1 MAEYLYQDMLIENGD
16 VVLDAG
22 RNPVLI
28 QDRAVIAQDI
38 KHAIIESNLA
48 VELIA
53 ERSPSKKADI
63 RTKLELLVEEDVR
76 RNKWPMGRVVEATPS
91 DDGLVRQVGVKASES
106 DFILSRPVSK
116 VILLLKCPLTE

>member
-1 MAEYLYQDMLIENGD
+1 MADHKYQDILIENGD

-22 RNPVLI
+22 RNPILI

-48 VELIA
+48 VDLIA

-76 RNKWPMGRVVEATPS
+76 
-91 DDGLVRQVGVKASES
+91 LVPGTVRLDEPTEGTIYVFADSM
-106 DFILSRPVSK
+106 DFGELQLEIVNNGER
-116 VILLLKCPLTE
+116 

>member
-1 MAEYLYQDMLIENGD
+1 MADYKYQDILIENGD

-22 RNPVLI
+22 RNPILI

-48 VELIA
+48 VDLIA

-76 RNKWPMGRVVEATPS
+76 
-91 DDGLVRQVGVKASES
+91 LVPGTVRLDEPTEGTIFVFADTM
-106 DFILSRPVSK
+106 DFGELQLEIVNNGER
-116 VILLLKCPLTE
+116 

>member
-1 MAEYLYQDMLIENGD
+1 MAEYKYQDILIENGD

-22 RNPVLI
+22 RNPILI

-38 KHAIIESNLA
+38 KHAIIESNFA
-48 VELIA
+48 VDLIA

-76 RNKWPMGRVVEATPS
+76 LVPGTVRLEEPTEGTIYVFATTI
-91 DDGLVRQVGVKASES
+91 DFGVMQFE
-106 DFILSRPVSK
+106 IVNNGER
-116 VILLLKCPLTE
+116 

>member
-1 MAEYLYQDMLIENGD
+1 MTDYKYQDILIENGD

-22 RNPVLI
+22 RNPILI

-48 VELIA
+48 VDLIA

-76 RNKWPMGRVVEATPS
+76 
-91 DDGLVRQVGVKASES
+91 LVPGTVRLDEPTEGTIYVFADTM
-106 DFILSRPVSK
+106 DFGELQLEIVNNGER
-116 VILLLKCPLTE
+116 

>member
-1 MAEYLYQDMLIENGD
+1 MADYKYQDILIENGD

-22 RNPVLI
+22 RNPILI

-48 VELIA
+48 VDLIA

-76 RNKWPMGRVVEATPS
+76 
-91 DDGLVRQVGVKASES
+91 LVPGTVRLDEPTEGTIYVFADTM
-106 DFILSRPVSK
+106 DFGELQ
-116 VILLLKCPLTE
+116 LKIVNNGER

>member
-1 MAEYLYQDMLIENGD
+1 MADYKYQDILIENGD

-22 RNPVLI
+22 RNPILI

-48 VELIA
+48 VDLIA

-63 RTKLELLVEEDVR
+63 RTRLELLVEEDVR
-76 RNKWPMGRVVEATPS
+76 
-91 DDGLVRQVGVKASES
+91 LVPGTVRLDEPTEGTIYVFADTM
-106 DFILSRPVSK
+106 DFGELQLEIVNNGER
-116 VILLLKCPLTE
+116 

>member
-1 MAEYLYQDMLIENGD
+1 MADYIYQDILIENGD

-38 KHAIIESNLA
+38 KHAIMESHLA
-48 VELIA
+48 VDLIA

-63 RTKLELLVEEDVR
+63 RTQLELLVEEDVR
-76 RNKWPMGRVVEATPS
+76 LVPGTVRLEEPT
-91 DDGLVRQVGVKASES
+91 DGTIYVFAKTAEFGNLDLE
-106 DFILSRPVSK
+106 
-116 VILLLKCPLTE
+116 VISG

>member
-1 MAEYLYQDMLIENGD
+1 MADYKYQDLLIEEGD

-38 KHAIIESNLA
+38 KHAILESQLA
-48 VELIA
+48 VELIV
-53 ERSPSKKADI
+53 ECSPSLKADI

-76 RNKWPMGRVVEATPS
+76 LVPGTVRLEEPKEGTIYVFAKTIDFGDLTVE
-91 DDGLVRQVGVKASES
+91 LVNV
-106 DFILSRPVSK
+106 
-116 VILLLKCPLTE
+116 

>member
-1 MAEYLYQDMLIENGD
+1 MAEYTYQDILIENGD

-38 KHAIIESNLA
+38 KHAIMESHLA
-48 VELIA
+48 VDLIA

-63 RTKLELLVEEDVR
+63 RTQLELLVEEDVR
-76 RNKWPMGRVVEATPS
+76 LVPGTVRLEEPA
-91 DDGLVRQVGVKASES
+91 DGTIYVFAKTAEFGNLDLE
-106 DFILSRPVSK
+106 
-116 VILLLKCPLTE
+116 VISG

>member
-1 MAEYLYQDMLIENGD
+1 MADYKYQDILIENGD

-22 RNPVLI
+22 RNPILI
-28 QDRAVIAQDI
+28 QDRSVIAQDI

-48 VELIA
+48 VDLIA

-76 RNKWPMGRVVEATPS
+76 
-91 DDGLVRQVGVKASES
+91 LVPGTVRLDEPTEGTIYVFADTM
-106 DFILSRPVSK
+106 DFGELQLEIVNNGER
-116 VILLLKCPLTE
+116 

>member
-1 MAEYLYQDMLIENGD
+1 MGNFKYQDLLIENGD

-76 RNKWPMGRVVEATPS
+76 LVPGTVQLEEPTGGTIYVLATTAEFG
-91 DDGLVRQVGVKASES
+91 DLAKGDVTMEINNV
-106 DFILSRPVSK
+106 
-116 VILLLKCPLTE
+116 

>member
-1 MAEYLYQDMLIENGD
+1 MADYKYQDILIENGD

-22 RNPVLI
+22 RNPILI

-48 VELIA
+48 VDLIA

-76 RNKWPMGRVVEATPS
+76 
-91 DDGLVRQVGVKASES
+91 LVPGTVRLDEPAEGTIYVFADTM
-106 DFILSRPVSK
+106 DFGELQLEIVNNGER
-116 VILLLKCPLTE
+116 

>member
-1 MAEYLYQDMLIENGD
+1 MAEYKYQDILIENGD

-22 RNPVLI
+22 RNPILI

-48 VELIA
+48 VDLIA
-53 ERSPSKKADI
+53 ERSPSQKADI

-76 RNKWPMGRVVEATPS
+76 LVPGTVRLEEPTEGTIYVFATTI
-91 DDGLVRQVGVKASES
+91 
-106 DFILSRPVSK
+106 DFGDMQFEIVNNG
-116 VILLLKCPLTE
+116 EH

>member
-1 MAEYLYQDMLIENGD
+1 MADYKYQDILIENGD

-22 RNPVLI
+22 RNPIMI
-28 QDRAVIAQDI
+28 QDRSVIAQDI

-48 VELIA
+48 VDLIA

-76 RNKWPMGRVVEATPS
+76 
-91 DDGLVRQVGVKASES
+91 LVPGTVRLDEPTEGTIYVFADTM
-106 DFILSRPVSK
+106 DFGELQLEIVNNGER
-116 VILLLKCPLTE
+116 

>member
-1 MAEYLYQDMLIENGD
+1 MADYKYQDILIENGD

-22 RNPVLI
+22 RNPILI

-48 VELIA
+48 VDLIA

-76 RNKWPMGRVVEATPS
+76 LVPGTVRLDEPT
-91 DDGLVRQVGVKASES
+91 DGTIYVFADTM
-106 DFILSRPVSK
+106 DFGELQLEIVNNGER
-116 VILLLKCPLTE
+116 

>member
-1 MAEYLYQDMLIENGD
+1 MADYKYQDILIENGD

-22 RNPVLI
+22 RNPILI

-76 RNKWPMGRVVEATPS
+76 
-91 DDGLVRQVGVKASES
+91 LVPGTVRLDEPTEGTIYVFADTM
-106 DFILSRPVSK
+106 DFGELQLEIVNNGER
-116 VILLLKCPLTE
+116 

>member
-1 MAEYLYQDMLIENGD
+1 MADYKYQDILIENGD

-22 RNPVLI
+22 RNPILI

-48 VELIA
+48 VDLIA
-53 ERSPSKKADI
+53 ERSPSKKADV

-76 RNKWPMGRVVEATPS
+76 
-91 DDGLVRQVGVKASES
+91 LVPGTVRLDEPTEGTIYVFADTI
-106 DFILSRPVSK
+106 DFGE
-116 VILLLKCPLTE
+116 LKLEIVNNGER

>member
-1 MAEYLYQDMLIENGD
+1 MADYLYQDLLIENGD

-53 ERSPSKKADI
+53 ERSPPKKADI
-63 RTKLELLVEEDVR
+63 RTRLELLVEEDVR
-76 RNKWPMGRVVEATPS
+76 LVPGTVRLEEPS
-91 DDGLVRQVGVKASES
+91 DGAIYIFATTADFGEVTFDITTSETTN
-106 DFILSRPVSK
+106 V
-116 VILLLKCPLTE
+116 

>member
-1 MAEYLYQDMLIENGD
+1 MEKYQYQDILIENGD

-48 VELIA
+48 VDLIA

-63 RTKLELLVEEDVR
+63 RTKLELLVEEDTRLVPGTVR
-76 RNKWPMGRVVEATPS
+76 LEEPKQGTIYIFAKTLDFGDLNVEIVN
-91 DDGLVRQVGVKASES
+91 G
-106 DFILSRPVSK
+106 
-116 VILLLKCPLTE
+116 

>member
-1 MAEYLYQDMLIENGD
+1 MADYKYQDILIENGD

-22 RNPVLI
+22 RNPILI

-48 VELIA
+48 VDLIA

-76 RNKWPMGRVVEATPS
+76 
-91 DDGLVRQVGVKASES
+91 LVPGTVRLDEPTEGSIYVFADTM
-106 DFILSRPVSK
+106 DFGELQLEIVNNGER
-116 VILLLKCPLTE
+116 

>member
-1 MAEYLYQDMLIENGD
+1 MADYKYQDILIENGD

-22 RNPVLI
+22 RNPILI

-48 VELIA
+48 VDLIA

-63 RTKLELLVEEDVR
+63 RTKLELLVEEDIRLVPGTVR
-76 RNKWPMGRVVEATPS
+76 LDEPTEGTIYVFADTM
-91 DDGLVRQVGVKASES
+91 
-106 DFILSRPVSK
+106 DFGELQLEIVNNGER
-116 VILLLKCPLTE
+116 

>member
-1 MAEYLYQDMLIENGD
+1 MDQYKYQDILIENGD

-48 VELIA
+48 VDLIA
-53 ERSPSKKADI
+53 ERSTSKKADI
-63 RTKLELLVEEDVR
+63 RTKLELLVEEDTRLVPGTVR
-76 RNKWPMGRVVEATPS
+76 LEEPNQGTIFVFAKTLDFGDLNVEIVN
-91 DDGLVRQVGVKASES
+91 G
-106 DFILSRPVSK
+106 
-116 VILLLKCPLTE
+116 

>member
-1 MAEYLYQDMLIENGD
+1 MADYKYQDILIESGD

-22 RNPVLI
+22 RNPILI

-48 VELIA
+48 VDLIA

-76 RNKWPMGRVVEATPS
+76 
-91 DDGLVRQVGVKASES
+91 LVPGTVRLDEPTEGTIYVFTDTM
-106 DFILSRPVSK
+106 DFGELQLEIVNNGER
-116 VILLLKCPLTE
+116 